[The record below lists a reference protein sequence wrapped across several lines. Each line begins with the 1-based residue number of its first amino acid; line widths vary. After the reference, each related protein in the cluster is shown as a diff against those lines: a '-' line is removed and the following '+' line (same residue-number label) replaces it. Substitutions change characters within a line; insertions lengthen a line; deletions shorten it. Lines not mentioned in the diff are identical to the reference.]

1 MFLVFC
7 RQWSDCC
14 QRSPLAFDDRP
25 SRPSWQVDQEH
36 GEGKQPLRHQVHR
49 SGYNNNFKIH
59 RGP

>member
-7 RQWSDCC
+7 RQRSDRC

-49 SGYNNNFKIH
+49 SG
-59 RGP
+59 